1 MHYILST
8 VSIKVSLV
16 KRIVLS
22 SEWVVKIRTRV
33 LQAIK
38 SKHAGTL
45 AEQYTKAYSVLK
57 CCFIITYVVYSA
69 RVEPTE

>member
-1 MHYILST
+1 MHYILSM
-8 VSIKVSLV
+8 VSIKVGLSLV
-16 KRIVLS
+16 KKIVLS

-57 CCFIITYVVYSA
+57 CCFIIT
-69 RVEPTE
+69 